1 MPLAGINLQDV
12 LTNHRAEQI
21 KTMEVANGCTE
32 LRAVTSPDY
41 GRIYDRQG
49 AELQVRIAVRNG
61 DTALGIPLTETVG

>member
-21 KTMEVANGCTE
+21 KTIEVANGCTE

-49 AELQVRIAVRNG
+49 AEL
-61 DTALGIPLTETVG
+61 